1 LKANQRTELACRIR
15 EIRQDFYGKHGLP
28 VLAEALNLPART
40 WLNCEQ
46 GVTMPA
52 EVLLRF
58 LEVTGTDPH
67 WLLTGEGDQR
77 IVKASNA
84 DLALRC
90 FAAHRVLSRPAGGP
104 GHSMGFQARHRTSPP
119 EN

>member
-1 LKANQRTELACRIR
+1 MKSNERAMLAHRIQ
-15 EIRQDFYGKHGLP
+15 EIRHDLYGENGLP
-28 VLAEALNLPART
+28 ALASALNLPTRT
-40 WLNCEQ
+40 WLNYEQ

-52 EVLLRF
+52 DVLLCF

-84 DLALRC
+84 DRL
-90 FAAHRVLSRPAGGP
+90 
-104 GHSMGFQARHRTSPP
+104 
-119 EN
+119 